1 MSAKTTRTLCFLAV
15 MILAFGACT
24 ETVDSPPA
32 PPTPSS
38 WQGLPEVPTRPAA
51 YVAAL
56 VDAWAH
62 DDRGEMARYAPP
74 SVVDSLTAVEDALPV
89 TGDAGCFTHGGATS
103 CEVITSDQ
111 RSLELAVDR
120 SRVRRGAE
128 QAVTR
133 VRLLGGLPATEEE
146 YVDALVAAWREGDRL
161 RALRFATPEAVATL
175 FDHGDARGWTRR
187 ALEAALG
194 ARFAFYEND
203 RGELL
208 VLRFNIAS
216 LSTMHGPSSQAVTS
230 AEFPRPGDEGYNW
243 D

>member
-74 SVVDSLTAVEDALPV
+74 SVVDSLTAV
-89 TGDAGCFTHGGATS
+89 
-103 CEVITSDQ
+103 VIDNQSA
-111 RSLELAVDR
+111 SY
-120 SRVRRGAE
+120 SWP
-128 QAVTR
+128 
-133 VRLLGGLPATEEE
+133 GGLQSAFT
-146 YVDALVAAWREGDRL
+146 V
-161 RALRFATPEAVATL
+161 
-175 FDHGDARGWTRR
+175 HGWTSSTVDGRDHD
-187 ALEAALG
+187 AIFGGFAEA
-194 ARFAFYEND
+194 
-203 RGELL
+203 
-208 VLRFNIAS
+208 
-216 LSTMHGPSSQAVTS
+216 
-230 AEFPRPGDEGYNW
+230 RPGRPHAVIARVEGK
-243 D
+243 